1 MEQVMQQPL
10 FVPEAPIISGLSLPA
25 AGQPAVGAPGPAFD
39 ILLGDT
45 KPTDQYGVL
54 GRFGNKVVALDLNGT
69 NTISIFG
76 VQGGGK
82 SYTVGTVVEMATQF
96 FPGANLLLSPL
107 ASVIFHYHAS
117 QDYPPEFVSMVAPNS
132 KVEEV
137 RTLQEMYGTT
147 PGRLDD
153 VLILTS
159 ADKVADRRT
168 EFPSIHVEPIL
179 FSSSEI
185 TIKDWQFLMG
195 VFGDQMYMKQVTLIM
210 RRLRRALTLE
220 GLREAVE
227 ASDLSD
233 NQKLLVNT
241 RLDFAEPFLNDAHRL
256 ADVLRPGRLV
266 IVDLRDELVTK
277 EEALGLFVVML
288 NIFANAGRELNF
300 NKLIVFDEAHKYMN
314 DDELAGYIVEV
325 VRQMRHQGVSILI
338 ASQDPPSLPSAII
351 ELSSLVVLHR
361 FNSPKWLKHVQQAVT
376 ALSDLQPGQLANLQ
390 PGEAY
395 VWASKATDN
404 SFMRHAVKMRF
415 RPRVTQHGGGT
426 RTAV

>member
-1 MEQVMQQPL
+1 MMQQPPL
-10 FVPEAPIISGLSLPA
+10 FLEKFTTNLEKPPLQSPVPQLTA
-25 AGQPAVGAPGPAFD
+25 PAFE

-45 KPTDQYGVL
+45 KPTQQFGLL
-54 GRFGNKVVALDLNGT
+54 GRVGNKNVALDLNGT

-82 SYTVGTVVEMATQF
+82 SYTVGTVVEMATQSF
-96 FPGANLLLSPL
+96 SRINLLPSPL

-132 KVEEV
+132 KLDEI
-137 RTLQEMYGTT
+137 RTLLQEYEAV
-147 PGRLDD
+147 PGRLEN

-159 ADKVADRRT
+159 ADKVEERQA
-168 EFPSIHVEPIL
+168 EFPSIQVEPIL

-185 TIKDWQFLMG
+185 SIKDWQFLMG

-210 RRLRRALTLE
+210 RRLRRHLTLE
-220 GLREAVE
+220 TLREE
-227 ASDLSD
+227 IDASDLSD
-233 NQKLLVNT
+233 SQKALVNM
-241 RLDFAEPFLNDAHRL
+241 RLDFAEPFIDDGHRL
-256 ADVLRPGRLV
+256 ADVLQPGRLV

-288 NIFANAGRELNF
+288 NIFANTGRNQDF

-314 DDELAGYIVEV
+314 NDELAGYIVEV

-338 ASQDPPSLPSAII
+338 ASQDPPSLPNAII
-351 ELSSLVVLHR
+351 ELSTLVVLHR
-361 FNSPKWLKHVQQAVT
+361 FNAPKWLKHVQQSIT

-395 VWASKATDN
+395 VWATKSTDN
-404 SFMRHAVKMRF
+404 NFMRHAVKIRF

-426 RTAV
+426 KTAAQE